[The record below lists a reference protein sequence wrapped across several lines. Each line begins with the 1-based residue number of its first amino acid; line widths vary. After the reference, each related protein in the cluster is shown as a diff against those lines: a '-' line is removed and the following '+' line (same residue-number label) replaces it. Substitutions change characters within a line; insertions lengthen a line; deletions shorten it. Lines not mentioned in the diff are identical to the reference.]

1 MSTLRERIDENI
13 TGIVSML
20 VLGLGFVALFAGV
33 DYFFLIWILGFAVV
47 VPIVAMLF
55 ENEDESESPTEHAD
69 RVPRRSDDDTND
81 ALATLRERYAR
92 GDLTDEQ
99 FERKLDRLF
108 ETDSPENAAA
118 WRDREADRERL
129 DERA

>member
-1 MSTLRERIDENI
+1 MSTLRERLDENI

-33 DYFFLIWILGFAVV
+33 EYFFLIWILGFAVV

-108 ETDSPENAAA
+108 ETDNPENAAA